1 MEGIIMRNSLVFLLL
16 SLLVGCSETTT
27 GPSQESDGNLLPNG
41 SFELNG
47 QPTLEGWQAA
57 NDSLVSL
64 TEEAAPE
71 GGRWSLK
78 LEADWAPTS
87 GFVTALVPGIQ
98 DSDVLRLSAYVRS
111 VGYLGGGKIAL
122 LVGSGSN
129 RSVSKQKETPN
140 VEWTFLSFEDTLT
153 VSENDSV
160 WVLLSSFHTEIAP
173 RIGQFDLVSLERL
186 NE

>member
-1 MEGIIMRNSLVFLLL
+1 MKVIIMRLLVVLLL
-16 SLLVGCSETTT
+16 LPLFIDCSKTTT
-27 GPSQESDGNLLPNG
+27 GPSQESGSNLLPNG
-41 SFELNG
+41 SFESNG

-87 GFVTALVPGIQ
+87 GFATALVPGI
-98 DSDVLRLSAYVRS
+98 DDGDVLRLSAYVCS
-111 VGYLGGGKIAL
+111 AGDLGGGEIDL
-122 LVGSGSN
+122 LVGAGSN
-129 RSVSKQKETPN
+129 RSISKRKGTSSM
-140 VEWTFLSFEDTLT
+140 EWTFLSFKDTLT
-153 VSENDSV
+153 VSESDSV
-160 WVLLSSFHTEIAP
+160 WVLLSSFDTEIAP
-173 RIGQFDLVSLERL
+173 SIGLFDLVSLEKL